1 MFSPCCD
8 DESVFG
14 LIFICSIVLP
24 QVLANNPDHVL
35 VYWKL
40 MTMAKKLSIFGF
52 KPRPTVHQKG
62 SDVDPSHCREIC
74 SDLELVLGSCSKF
87 VIFLL

>member
-14 LIFICSIVLP
+14 LIFICSFVLP

-40 MTMAKKLSIFGF
+40 MTMAKK
-52 KPRPTVHQKG
+52 
-62 SDVDPSHCREIC
+62 CRFSVSNLGLRYIKKVVMLTQVIAEKSVATSNC
-74 SDLELVLGSCSKF
+74 SWEVAQIL
-87 VIFLL
+87 